1 MQKRITMST
10 LELKTKFHAL
20 IDEIENEKQ
29 LQMYYEILSDENSD
43 YGKLWMQLS
52 EFQQKELITISNETT
67 NKDLWVTN
75 DEVFKVYKKWL

>member
-1 MQKRITMST
+1 MSS

-20 IDEIENEKQ
+20 IDEIEDEKQ

-75 DEVFKVYKKWL
+75 DKVFKAYKKWL

>member
-1 MQKRITMST
+1 MST
-10 LELKTKFHAL
+10 LELKTKFHAF
-20 IDEIENEKQ
+20 IVEIEDEKQ

-52 EFQQKELITISNETT
+52 EFQQQELITISNETT

-75 DEVFKVYKKWL
+75 DEVFKAYKKWL

>member
-1 MQKRITMST
+1 MST

-52 EFQQKELITISNETT
+52 EFQQQELITISNETT

-75 DEVFKVYKKWL
+75 DEVFKAYKKWL

>member
-1 MQKRITMST
+1 
-10 LELKTKFHAL
+10 
-20 IDEIENEKQ
+20 
-29 LQMYYEILSDENSD
+29 MYYEILSDENSD

-75 DEVFKVYKKWL
+75 DEVFKAYKKWL

>member
-1 MQKRITMST
+1 M
-10 LELKTKFHAL
+10 KTKFHAL

-52 EFQQKELITISNETT
+52 EFQQQELITISNETT

-75 DEVFKVYKKWL
+75 DEVFKAYKKWL

>member
-1 MQKRITMST
+1 MST

-20 IDEIENEKQ
+20 IVEIEDEKQ

-52 EFQQKELITISNETT
+52 EFQQQELITISNETT

-75 DEVFKVYKKWL
+75 DEVFKAYKKWL

>member
-75 DEVFKVYKKWL
+75 DEVFKAYKKWL

>member
-1 MQKRITMST
+1 MSS

-75 DEVFKVYKKWL
+75 DEVFKAYKKWL

>member
-1 MQKRITMST
+1 MST

-67 NKDLWVTN
+67 NKDLW
-75 DEVFKVYKKWL
+75 

>member
-1 MQKRITMST
+1 MYT

-20 IDEIENEKQ
+20 IVEIEDEKQ

-52 EFQQKELITISNETT
+52 EFQQQELITISNETT

-75 DEVFKVYKKWL
+75 DEVFKAYKKWL

>member
-1 MQKRITMST
+1 MAS

-20 IDEIENEKQ
+20 IDEIEDEKQ

-52 EFQQKELITISNETT
+52 EFQQQELITISNETT

-75 DEVFKVYKKWL
+75 DEVFKAYKKWLQK

>member
-1 MQKRITMST
+1 MSS

-20 IDEIENEKQ
+20 IDEIEDEKQ

-52 EFQQKELITISNETT
+52 EFQQQELITISNETT

-75 DEVFKVYKKWL
+75 DEVFKAYKKWL

>member
-1 MQKRITMST
+1 MAS

-20 IDEIENEKQ
+20 IDEIEDEKQ

-52 EFQQKELITISNETT
+52 EFQQ
-67 NKDLWVTN
+67 
-75 DEVFKVYKKWL
+75 